1 MNNRRRK
8 TGEKW
13 YTQYGKF
20 GLLLER
26 GKNDKEAKQG
36 VEKEKVVIQCDEQ
49 K

>member
-1 MNNRRRK
+1 MNNRGGK

-13 YTQYGKF
+13 YACYGKF

-36 VEKEKVVIQCDEQ
+36 GKRKRGDTV
-49 K
+49 